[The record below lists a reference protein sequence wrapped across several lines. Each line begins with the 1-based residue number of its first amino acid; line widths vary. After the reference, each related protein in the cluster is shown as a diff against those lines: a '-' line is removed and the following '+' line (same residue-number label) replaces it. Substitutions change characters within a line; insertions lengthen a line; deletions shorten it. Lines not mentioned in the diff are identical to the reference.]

1 VLSRVAQWVQQVRDG
16 WRRAAFMQA
25 RIDAAERRDVNA
37 ADRAAIRPPSAS
49 SSPDDQ
55 PKDSTWPG

>member
-1 VLSRVAQWVQQVRDG
+1 MRDG

-37 ADRAAIRPPSAS
+37 ADRAAVRPPSAW
-49 SSPDDQ
+49 SSPGDQ
-55 PKDSTWPG
+55 SKDSTWPG